1 MVKEWE
7 TAIGEVNGKPAD
19 GDELLAQARSNSR
32 RKQITR
38 LEEEEEAAHRARMA
52 RLGKET
58 AINEQGPQK
67 PAEPAS
73 GFKFTGGIDMGQI
86 NYQELMQQ
94 QIADREA
101 LRQEAAQAAANQQQV
116 SESLRQKL
124 HESEME
130 LIKSSFGAQMQ
141 MLNKT
146 IEGNSS
152 RGNFM
157 DEYNHM
163 MQVAK
168 ALGLSHPQ
176 AGNDMSIQLDLKK
189 MEFENTRELRRMAKE
204 DKAADREFQRQLN
217 RDADDREDR
226 KANLEIKRA
235 ETAAAIQAEREKR
248 SMFATPF
255 ETLGMAIAKGLVDS
269 NGGVSAEGRS
279 PAKRKRSGKRLEVG
293 EGESGVTE
301 CPECGEPV
309 AIAPTARSAVCSSCD
324 ATFPIDRV
332 GPKVGDIHGA

>member
-1 MVKEWE
+1 MKEWE
-7 TAIGEVNGKPAD
+7 AAIGEVNTNPGD
-19 GDELLAQARSNSR
+19 GDELLAQARSNTR
-32 RKQITR
+32 RKQIIR
-38 LEEEEEAAHRARMA
+38 LEEEEDAAHRARMA
-52 RLGKET
+52 RLNKET
-58 AINEQGPQK
+58 VVNQNVPVPGETSG
-67 PAEPAS
+67 
-73 GFKFTGGIDMGQI
+73 GFKVTGGLDMGHI
-86 NYQELMQQ
+86 NYQDLMQQ

-101 LRQEAAQAAANQQQV
+101 LRQEAAQAAANQQQI
-116 SESLRQKL
+116 SEDLRQRL
-124 HESEME
+124 HTSEMD

-146 IEGNSS
+146 IEGNTS
-152 RGNFM
+152 RGSFIQ
-157 DEYNHM
+157 EYNGM
-163 MQVAK
+163 MDVVK
-168 ALGLSHPQ
+168 ALGMGHPQ
-176 AGNDMSIQLDLKK
+176 ASDNMSIQLDLKK
-189 MEFENTRELRRMAKE
+189 MEFENTRELRKMMRE
-204 DKAADREFQRQLN
+204 DKQADREFQRQLN
-217 RDADDREDR
+217 RDADEREDK

-269 NGGVSAEGRS
+269 NGGISAEGRS

-332 GPKVGDIHGA
+332 PLETKGGIHGA